1 MKQTSLGMQR
11 RTTVRGGELPSFNPR
26 EHVPFAPATES
37 WWIDKPSREAF
48 KDALKKEQ
56 PRMAVSKFGSPSQ
69 QFGIS
74 DTL

>member
-1 MKQTSLGMQR
+1 MKRTSLGMER

-26 EHVPFAPATES
+26 EHVRAAPATES

-56 PRMAVSKFGSPSQ
+56 ARVSASKFGSPSQ